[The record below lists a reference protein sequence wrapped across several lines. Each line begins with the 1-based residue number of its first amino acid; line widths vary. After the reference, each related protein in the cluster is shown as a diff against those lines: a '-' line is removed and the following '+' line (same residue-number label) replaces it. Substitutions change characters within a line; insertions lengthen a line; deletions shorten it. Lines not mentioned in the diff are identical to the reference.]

1 VRTFETASVE
11 LDGVRFP
18 YFARGAGPL
27 LLCMHGF
34 PDHPSSFAGQLETF
48 SRAGYRVVAPFMRG
62 YAVAGTR
69 TPEQFQGA
77 ALALDAIG
85 LIDVL
90 GGGRAVLLGHD
101 WGAFAAYGAALLA
114 PEKVEKLITLAVPY
128 GPGLGRA
135 LVANPVQ
142 QRRSWY
148 MYFFQMPFAEAALA
162 RDDFAFLDRLVADWS
177 PGWAPDPQ
185 YRETVKS
192 MFRQPGVAQAALNYY
207 RHAFRA
213 ELQSP
218 ALRRHQERLG
228 QETIQVPALYLHG
241 ADDGCI
247 GAEVAQG
254 MEALFTRGLTT
265 QIVPGA
271 GHFLHREKPQVVE
284 QAILRF
290 LAE

>member
-1 VRTFETASVE
+1 MNRFETASVE

-18 YFARGAGPL
+18 YLARGAGPL
-27 LLCMHGF
+27 LLCLHGF

-48 SRAGYRVVAPFMRG
+48 SAAGYRVVAPFMRG
-62 YAVAGTR
+62 YAPAGAR
-69 TPEQFQGA
+69 APEHFQGA
-77 ALALDAIG
+77 VLARDAIG
-85 LIDVL
+85 LIDAL

-114 PEKVEKLITLAVPY
+114 PEKVAKLIALAVPY
-128 GPGLGRA
+128 GPGFGRA
-135 LVANPVQ
+135 LVANPRQ

-162 RDDFAFLDRLVADWS
+162 RDDFAFLDRLVAEWS
-177 PGWAPDPQ
+177 PGLAPDPE
-185 YRETVKS
+185 YRETVKA

-207 RHAFRA
+207 RHAFRPD
-213 ELQSP
+213 LQSP

-228 QETIQVPALYLHG
+228 QEPIQVPTLYLHG

-247 GAEVAQG
+247 GAEVAQD
-254 MEALFTRGLTT
+254 MAALFPRGLTT

-271 GHFLHREKPQVVE
+271 GHFLHREKPRVVE
-284 QAILRF
+284 EAVLRF